1 MLTIAMK
8 SNVLHIFTAC
18 EYYHMCV
25 DELLILF
32 VSSVESLLAV
42 LCPTPVLQFFKSA
55 LVLNHSFKDCLP
67 QVNPG
72 HMNIFM
78 KKDPS
83 PRFGL
88 CI

>member
-1 MLTIAMK
+1 MVC
-8 SNVLHIFTAC
+8 VLSRITAGC
-18 EYYHMCV
+18 FMS
-25 DELLILF
+25 D
-32 VSSVESLLAV
+32 SRPAV
-42 LCPTPVLQFFKSA
+42 FFKSA

>member
-25 DELLILF
+25 DELLIWF

-42 LCPTPVLQFFKSA
+42 LCPTPVLQFFLSQ
-55 LVLNHSFKDCLP
+55 LWCS
-67 QVNPG
+67 
-72 HMNIFM
+72 II
-78 KKDPS
+78 PS
-83 PRFGL
+83 KIVYL
-88 CI
+88 KLTQAI